1 MVFEW
6 HWKVALEVEVEIT
19 AHYRLIAGTVPSGS
33 SPGEWCKTTTAPIVL
48 IG

>member
-1 MVFEW
+1 MLGAIEDSE
-6 HWKVALEVEVEIT
+6 HLEELVTHSGGV
-19 AHYRLIAGTVPSGS
+19 LGS